1 MRPLVLPDKLFFRIG
16 EAARILGVKP
26 HVIRYWETE
35 FRSIR
40 PAKSRS
46 GQRVYSRRDLEVLAL
61 VRHLLHERRFTIDGA
76 RKVLRERGIEEAL
89 GEARDTRQAAGQSV
103 AHDLRRALQEAAGAL
118 ATAAARLESPLPLRK
133 PAGGGKS
140 HEGVAKRGRT
150 D

>member
-16 EAARILGVKP
+16 EAAGILGVKP

-40 PAKSRS
+40 PAKSRT

-61 VRHLLHERRFTIDGA
+61 VRHLLHDRRFTIDGA
-76 RKVLRERGIEEAL
+76 RKLLRERGIEEAL
-89 GEARDTRQAAGQSV
+89 GEARQTRHAAGLSV
-103 AHDLRRALQEAAGAL
+103 AHDIRRTLLDASEALGA
-118 ATAAARLESPLPLRK
+118 AAARLESPLPGRK
-133 PAGGGKS
+133 TTTAAKP
-140 HEGVAKRGRT
+140 HEGVAKGRRS

>member
-16 EAARILGVKP
+16 EAARVLGVRP

-35 FRSIR
+35 FRAIR
-40 PAKSRS
+40 PAKSRA

-61 VRHLLHERRFTIDGA
+61 VRHLLHDRRYTIDGA

-89 GEARDTRQAAGQSV
+89 GEARQDRHAAGLTF
-103 AHDLRRALQEAAGAL
+103 AHEIRRSLR
-118 ATAAARLESPLPLRK
+118 AAAETLAAAAQRLETPLPVRK
-133 PAGGGKS
+133 TVAAGKS
-140 HEGVAKRGRT
+140 HEGVAKSRRS

>member
-16 EAARILGVKP
+16 EAAGVLGVKP

-61 VRHLLHERRFTIDGA
+61 VRHLLHDRRYTIDGA

-89 GEARDTRQAAGQSV
+89 GEARQTRHAAGLSV
-103 AHDLRRALQEAAGAL
+103 AHDVRRSLREAAEAL
-118 ATAAARLESPLPLRK
+118 TTAAARLETPLPGRK
-133 PAGGGKS
+133 PGHAGKA
-140 HEGVAKRGRT
+140 HEGVAKGRRS

>member
-16 EAARILGVKP
+16 EAAGILGVKP

-40 PAKSRS
+40 PAKSHS

-61 VRHLLHERRFTIDGA
+61 VRHLLHDRRYTIDGA

-89 GEARDTRQAAGQSV
+89 GEARQTRQAAGLSV
-103 AHDLRRALQEAAGAL
+103 AHAVRRTLHDAAEALGA
-118 ATAAARLESPLPLRK
+118 AAARLESPLPGRRTTAPAK
-133 PAGGGKS
+133 P
-140 HEGVAKRGRT
+140 HEGVAKGRRS

>member
-16 EAARILGVKP
+16 EAAELLGVKP

-61 VRHLLHERRFTIDGA
+61 VRHLLHDKRYTIDGA
-76 RKVLRERGIEEAL
+76 RKVLRERGIEGAL
-89 GEARDTRQAAGQSV
+89 GEARQDREVQGMSAA
-103 AHDLRRALQEAAGAL
+103 HELRRALADAAETL
-118 ATAAARLESPLPLRK
+118 AAAAARLEGPLPARK
-133 PAGGGKS
+133 PAGGKP
-140 HEGVAKRGRT
+140 HEGVAKGRRSE
-150 D
+150 

>member
-16 EAARILGVKP
+16 EAADLLGVKP

-61 VRHLLHERRFTIDGA
+61 VRHLLHEKRFTIDGA
-76 RKVLRERGIEEAL
+76 RKVLRERGIEGAL
-89 GEARDTRQAAGQSV
+89 GEARQEREVHGLAP
-103 AHDLRRALQEAAGAL
+103 AHELRRSLAAAAESL
-118 ATAAARLESPLPLRK
+118 AAAAARLESPLPSRK
-133 PAGGGKS
+133 PPAKS
-140 HEGVAKRGRT
+140 HDSPPPKRRA

>member
-89 GEARDTRQAAGQSV
+89 GEARETRQAAGQSV
-103 AHDLRRALQEAAGAL
+103 AHDLRRALQEAASAL
-118 ATAAARLESPLPLRK
+118 TSAAARLESPLPLRK
-133 PAGGGKS
+133 PAAGGKS
-140 HEGVAKRGRT
+140 HEGVAKRGRA

>member
-89 GEARDTRQAAGQSV
+89 GEARETRQAAGQSV
-103 AHDLRRALQEAAGAL
+103 AHDLHRALRDAAGAL

-133 PAGGGKS
+133 PAAGGKS
-140 HEGVAKRGRT
+140 HEGVAKRGRGE
-150 D
+150 

>member
-1 MRPLVLPDKLFFRIG
+1 MKPLVLPDKLFFRIG

-89 GEARDTRQAAGQSV
+89 GEARETRQAAGQSV
-103 AHDLRRALQEAAGAL
+103 AHDLHQALQEAAGAL
-118 ATAAARLESPLPLRK
+118 ASAAARLESPLPLRK
-133 PAGGGKS
+133 PAAGGKS
-140 HEGVAKRGRT
+140 HEGVAKRGQA